1 MKKASRKTTTTSFT
15 ICNVYYLCVLKHN
28 CICGFQE
35 CPDLVFVHG
44 PLFSVLSFLPQKFLW
59 LNEEVLSLL
68 CFFLIVGMEFS

>member
-1 MKKASRKTTTTSFT
+1 MSY
-15 ICNVYYLCVLKHN
+15 VYYLCVLKHN

-35 CPDLVFVHG
+35 CPGLVFVHG
-44 PLFSVLSFLPQKFLW
+44 PLFSVLSFLLQKFLW